1 MRNEKIFM
9 RYPATETAQKHIKI
23 LDEAARLFRERG
35 FTDVSVSEIMKATGL
50 TVGPFYNHFESKEAL
65 MAECLTHAGDKAVAD
80 LEQINKSTLKK
91 SEFIDY
97 YLSQTHKENA
107 GTGCIIAALGS
118 QIRNEPKAK
127 QSFTKY
133 VKSVLETLTERLPW
147 SQTKTARH
155 DSIVMLST
163 LVGAVVMARALD
175 DDELSQEILNTVKSH
190 FN

>member
-1 MRNEKIFM
+1 M

-35 FTDVSVSEIMKATGL
+35 FNEVSVSEIMKAAGL

-65 MAECLTHAGDKAVAD
+65 MSECLAYAGDKAAAD
-80 LEQINKSTLKK
+80 LDHINKSTQKK

-97 YLSQTHKENA
+97 YLSKTHIENP
-107 GTGCIIAALGS
+107 GSGCIIAALGS

-127 QSFTKY
+127 QSFTSY
-133 VKSVLETLTERLPW
+133 VKSMLEKFTEQLPW
-147 SQTKTARH
+147 PQTKTARH
-155 DSIVMLST
+155 DSIVMLSA

-175 DDELSQEILNTVKSH
+175 DDELSQEILNAVKMH
-190 FN
+190 FNE

>member
-1 MRNEKIFM
+1 M
-9 RYPATETAQKHIKI
+9 RYPANETAQKHIKI
-23 LDEAARLFRERG
+23 LVEASRLFRERG

-65 MAECLTHAGDKAVAD
+65 MAECLAHAGDKAVAD
-80 LEQINKSTLKK
+80 IEKINQSILKK
-91 SEFIDY
+91 SEYIDY
-97 YLSQTHKENA
+97 YLSKTHIENP

-127 QSFTKY
+127 RSFTKY
-133 VKSVLETLTERLPW
+133 VKKVLEKLTEQFPW
-147 SQTKTARH
+147 TQTNTARH
-155 DSIVMLST
+155 DSIVMLSA

-175 DDELSQEILNTVKSH
+175 DDELSQEILNTVKCH

>member
-1 MRNEKIFM
+1 M
-9 RYPATETAQKHIKI
+9 RYPANETAQKHIKI

-35 FTDVSVSEIMKATGL
+35 FTNVSVSEIMKATGL

-65 MAECLTHAGDKAVAD
+65 IAECLAHAGDKAVAS
-80 LEQINKSTLKK
+80 LEQINKSTIKK

-97 YLSQTHKENA
+97 YLSKTHIENA

-133 VKSVLETLTERLPW
+133 VKSLLITLTEQLPW
-147 SQTKTARH
+147 SQTKNARQ
-155 DSIVMLST
+155 DSIVMLSA
-163 LVGAVVMARALD
+163 LVGAVVMAGALD
-175 DDELSQEILNTVKSH
+175 DEELSQEILNSVKRH